1 MRSLIAA
8 SRAVIRA
15 APGPDRVRTYNRA
28 MRERLEE
35 DPEHEEASPSQS
47 AIPTVTPVG
56 REFEYRTDALTN
68 ADVTK
73 GTKLIEL
80 LNKSAAD
87 GWDLVEII
95 NAGDNHVVLQRKGK
109 PPKRDSRRVGFT
121 LPGGR

>member
-1 MRSLIAA
+1 
-8 SRAVIRA
+8 
-15 APGPDRVRTYNRA
+15 

-47 AIPTVTPVG
+47 AIPTVAPVG

-95 NAGDNHVVLQRKGK
+95 NAGDSHVVLQRKGK